1 MSDSSDESVGY
12 GRPPTANRFK
22 AGQSGNPR
30 GRPKGSRNVA
40 TLVDEELSRK
50 IDVTVDGH
58 RQRVSKSK
66 VVARRLVDR
75 ALKGDLRSITTVMGI
90 QNGPAGR
97 GGGRAGD
104 QAATPREVTQAQD
117 EAILKAYVDRLRSEG
132 AAS

>member
-1 MSDSSDESVGY
+1 MSDSSDEAVGY

-30 GRPKGSRNVA
+30 GRTKGSRNVA

-50 IDVTVDGH
+50 IDVTVDGR
-58 RQRVSKSK
+58 RQRVSKSN
-66 VVARRLVDR
+66 VVARRLVDG

-90 QNGPAGR
+90 QNGPASR
-97 GGGRAGD
+97 GGGRAAD

-117 EAILKAYVDRLRSEG
+117 EAILRAYFERLRSEG